1 MADGESKRGKD
12 RPYWLPF
19 VIAFV
24 MWAWLTYLFF
34 YPDIVENTQFT
45 FSEWVTIGYL
55 VTVIMLVWLL
65 IWKITLNTE
74 VTTEAMA
81 AATAI
86 ETAKKPQPKAKP
98 VEIDEEEE
106 EEVPQKAPA
115 KPRKK
120 RVVVATGSAS
130 AAAADLSHD
139 VDLPE
144 GLKRPEDVI
153 DEDIEDLLRVV
164 EYPNKEPGGVYSDTL
179 LKVDDNLVLN
189 YRILLGKVCHN
200 CEELEDC
207 KRRVEDKLDED
218 VFLFNFECKE
228 GIKMELQKARK
239 KRESDG
245 EKAEAAKELV
255 EEKAAKA
262 KKAEEPTD
270 DEGEPAEGMG
280 EESTTKAPV
289 KKKKTVKKKTSSKGK
304 SKKSSS
310 KKKSTAKK

>member
-74 VTTEAMA
+74 VATEAMA
-81 AATAI
+81 AVTAM
-86 ETAKKPQPKAKP
+86 EAARKPEPKTRP
-98 VEIDEEEE
+98 VELEEE

-130 AAAADLSHD
+130 AAAADLSD
-139 VDLPE
+139 DDLPE

-153 DEDIEDLLRVV
+153 DEDIEDMLRVV
-164 EYPNKEPGGVYSDTL
+164 EYPAKEPGGVYSDTL

-255 EEKAAKA
+255 EKKAAKV
-262 KKAEEPTD
+262 KKAEEPID
-270 DEGEPAEGMG
+270 DKGEPAEGLG
-280 EESTTKAPV
+280 KESTKKAPA
-289 KKKKTVKKKTSSKGK
+289 KKKTVKKKTSSKGT

-310 KKKSTAKK
+310 KKKATAKK

>member
-81 AATAI
+81 AATAM
-86 ETAKKPQPKAKP
+86 ETAKKPQPKTKP
-98 VEIDEEEE
+98 VELDEEEE

-120 RVVVATGSAS
+120 RVVVAIGSAS

-139 VDLPE
+139 DDLPE

-153 DEDIEDLLRVV
+153 DEDIEDMLRVV
-164 EYPNKEPGGVYSDTL
+164 EYPAKEPGGVYSDTL

-255 EEKAAKA
+255 EKKAAKV
-262 KKAEEPTD
+262 KKAEEPID
-270 DEGEPAEGMG
+270 DKGKPAEGLG
-280 EESTTKAPV
+280 KESTKKVPA
-289 KKKKTVKKKTSSKGK
+289 KKKTVKKKTSSKGT